1 MTSPRPLFVALVLA
15 LVSTHFPALAAAPA
29 PPVTIPAPARAD
41 WRVLGEFESR
51 GLRYL
56 YVLVPKPENRAQ
68 LVALAEAIHQA
79 EPDAWLWLSDSDE
92 KIAEIIAA
100 NQAGDTAKLLPLQPW
115 LQQHI
120 VANSVLLLNPD
131 RSRSWALYAGA
142 ARGEQIATL
151 PCING
156 KGQCTR

>member
-1 MTSPRPLFVALVLA
+1 MTSPRPLFVALALA

-29 PPVTIPAPARAD
+29 PPVTAPAPARAD

-68 LVALAEAIHQA
+68 FVALAEAIHQA

-131 RSRSWALYAGA
+131 RSRSWVLYEGA
-142 ARGEQIATL
+142 TRETQIATL
-151 PCING
+151 RCLGGRGRAKP
-156 KGQCTR
+156 